1 MKVSKF
7 VFVALSVFAIHE
19 AQASTY
25 PSDVRRKGVNVKP
38 QVQVAF
44 EIFCEAEKRVL
55 EERKKRE
62 RAVPAGSPPINLL
75 NDGGTPREI
84 LKFLSN
90 LAILDQSFLN
100 REAEIKFYEGIEAKR
115 TKLKEMFW
123 SVAKEYGHTPKT
135 LRPRLERAEND
146 ASLRGV
152 SSPCDLS
159 VSEKLQILSE
169 LF

>member
-1 MKVSKF
+1 MKVSKLL
-7 VFVALSVFAIHE
+7 FVALSVFVIHE
-19 AQASTY
+19 AQASTS

-84 LKFLSN
+84 LKFLN
-90 LAILDQSFLN
+90 DLAVSSYSFPSK
-100 REAEIKFYEGIEAKR
+100 EAESKFYADVQAKR

-135 LRPRLERAEND
+135 LRPGMERAEND
-146 ASLRGV
+146 ASLRGIP
-152 SSPCDLS
+152 SPCDLS

-169 LF
+169 LL